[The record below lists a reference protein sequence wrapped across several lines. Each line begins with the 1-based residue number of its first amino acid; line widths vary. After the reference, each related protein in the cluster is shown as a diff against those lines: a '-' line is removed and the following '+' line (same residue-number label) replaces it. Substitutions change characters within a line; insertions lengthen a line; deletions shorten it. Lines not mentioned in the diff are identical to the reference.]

1 MWNELSYNKYNDN
14 DTFRNKELF
23 DLDIDYIQYED
34 FINDVVNN
42 DSVPKDIRYILCNME
57 EDVLNLFDDNFEHKK
72 DL

>member
-1 MWNELSYNKYNDN
+1 MGPD
-14 DTFRNKELF
+14 DQ
-23 DLDIDYIQYED
+23 IQYED

-72 DL
+72 EFECN